1 MLFDRFRCSV
11 LIRALKWSIYP
22 LTVIRLHI
30 TYLAT
35 ECKQKNVRI
44 IWIFLTMAVTIK
56 MNKQEDINGNNDKTK
71 CERKKDVELDM
82 WTITAHA

>member
-1 MLFDRFRCSV
+1 M
-11 LIRALKWSIYP
+11 
-22 LTVIRLHI
+22 T
-30 TYLAT
+30 
-35 ECKQKNVRI
+35 
-44 IWIFLTMAVTIK
+44 VTIK

>member
-1 MLFDRFRCSV
+1 MR
-11 LIRALKWSIYP
+11 I
-22 LTVIRLHI
+22 HI

-44 IWIFLTMAVTIK
+44 IWIFLTV
-56 MNKQEDINGNNDKTK
+56 EDINGNNDKTK